1 MGAHRRQPEER
12 PAPPAPKECPAQ
24 SNYSINM
31 SAVIK
36 WKNGYK
42 KVTSQI
48 DFERQR
54 DFCQAGREDGRYSR
68 CQDLQGHAW
77 EHMSFHKYQTG
88 RAEFSVG
95 AFSVNVVAADDT
107 GKIGQVHRC
116 FLSRRVKG
124 LDLCFETSL

>member
-1 MGAHRRQPEER
+1 
-12 PAPPAPKECPAQ
+12 
-24 SNYSINM
+24 
-31 SAVIK
+31 
-36 WKNGYK
+36 
-42 KVTSQI
+42 
-48 DFERQR
+48 
-54 DFCQAGREDGRYSR
+54 
-68 CQDLQGHAW
+68 
-77 EHMSFHKYQTG
+77 MSFHKYQTG